1 MDGICNK
8 KMTFQDCELA
18 ILRAAVDKAEER
30 QGRNVVNSPEIK
42 RIINIVETFL
52 KTKQVICYGGIAINN
67 ILPKNAQ
74 FYNKS
79 SEIPDYDFF
88 SPTALETAK
97 ELADLY
103 YSKGYSEV
111 EAKSGMHMGTYKVF
125 VNYIPVADITLL
137 PKPIYNALKKDA
149 IRVGGILYTP
159 PNYLRMSMYLELSR
173 PAGDT
178 SRWEKVLKRLLLLNN
193 NYPITN
199 LKCNNVNFQRE
210 MDDKMIEQNIFK
222 TLKNTLINQ
231 GVVFFGGFA
240 NTLYSHYM
248 PKNLKKYVG
257 NIFDLGHQ
265 KKLLNAKLI
274 FIDTAH
280 NGDFEYKVIK
290 YLIDNNYKGIVILDD
305 IYWNGKMFYFW
316 QAIKIKKT
324 DLTLIGHGDGSGPNG
339 NISGTGLIDFSNELI
354 INFDGVEIKLK
365 KKIKIIYIKIKYF
378 FKSLFIKNKFIY

>member
-1 MDGICNK
+1 M
-8 KMTFQDCELA
+8 
-18 ILRAAVDKAEER
+18 
-30 QGRNVVNSPEIK
+30 
-42 RIINIVETFL
+42 IINLREIYSEDLSYLKENISNLHHQNLLLQKAGVNHYSLLSFFSKKIENSSIIELGTYAGTSALALSSNSTNLVET
-52 KTKQVICYGGIAINN
+52 
-67 ILPKNAQ
+67 
-74 FYNKS
+74 
-79 SEIPDYDFF
+79 YDLSDDPF
-88 SPTALETAK
+88 S
-97 ELADLY
+97 
-103 YSKGYSEV
+103 
-111 EAKSGMHMGTYKVF
+111 
-125 VNYIPVADITLL
+125 
-137 PKPIYNALKKDA
+137 
-149 IRVGGILYTP
+149 
-159 PNYLRMSMYLELSR
+159 
-173 PAGDT
+173 
-178 SRWEKVLKRLLLLNN
+178 
-193 NYPITN
+193 
-199 LKCNNVNFQRE
+199 
-210 MDDKMIEQNIFK
+210 
-222 TLKNTLINQ
+222 LIQ
-231 GVVFFGGFA
+231 
-240 NTLYSHYM
+240 M